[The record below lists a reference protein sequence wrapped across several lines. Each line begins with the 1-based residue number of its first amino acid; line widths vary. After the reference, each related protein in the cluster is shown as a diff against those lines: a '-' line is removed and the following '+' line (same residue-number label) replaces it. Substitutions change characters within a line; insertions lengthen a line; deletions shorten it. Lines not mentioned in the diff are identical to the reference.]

1 MACLLPRSCT
11 PSVPSTATARDP
23 TKSAKSGSVAPLK
36 PLLTAR
42 FFASSAMQLRNTA
55 TQCDPIVHQR
65 QNNGRVAKLN
75 NNREAQRAAME

>member
-11 PSVPSTATARDP
+11 LSVPSAVEARDP

-42 FFASSAMQLRNTA
+42 FFASSAMQLRNT
-55 TQCDPIVHQR
+55 TCDPIVHQR
-65 QNNGRVAKLN
+65 QNNGRVAKMN